1 MIDKEFE
8 VSEYKNLKFRFTYM
22 SPMDICVF
30 ASNFNLENYKTS
42 RTMFD
47 YAVEHTEVCINET
60 WIKVK
65 QPDKDVYMPAGMEEN
80 IAALLHIVDAFVEK
94 FIMPVFTKSSE

>member
-80 IAALLHIVDAFVEK
+80 ISALLHIVDAFVEK